1 MPEWEASGSS
11 WGGGKGRW
19 AGHSKGKGRN
29 FWGYGKGK
37 GHGWWS
43 DGTWGPAKGDGRAIQ
58 RAGYH
63 GNGPQDTSWT
73 ASTWTRPNIWYRKQ
87 QRRAAKAAAAQSKE
101 EESNTNEKNKMN
113 KDEEDTPKEK

>member
-1 MPEWEASGSS
+1 MQGWEAGGGS
-11 WGGGKGRW
+11 WGGGKGYW
-19 AGHSKGKGRN
+19 LADAKGMRCN
-29 FWGYGKGK
+29 FRSIGKGK
-37 GHGWWS
+37 GWASQQDW
-43 DGTWGPAKGDGRAIQ
+43 DWGPAKGDGRAIQ